1 VAESYGSVE
10 VGTVA
15 TGRPERIVPVLTVH
29 RSDRADALA
38 DALAGLLSRPLADP
52 LAPEV
57 VSVPTRGMERW
68 LAQRVSGVLGAAPG
82 AADGV
87 CANVLFPFPQRL
99 LGDTVAAASGIE
111 SDVDPWLPERSAWTL
126 LDVVAEHLAEP
137 WLATLAAYLGAGSE
151 ASDPARA
158 ARRLSVMRHL
168 AALYDRYA
176 LHRPGMLAAWAKGQD
191 SDAVG
196 APLPAGAAWQAE
208 LWRRLRARI
217 GVAGPAERGRRAC
230 ERISADPSLA
240 TLPSRFSLFG
250 LTRLPAGQLEVL
262 RALAHGRD
270 VHLFL
275 LHPSP
280 ALWSTIAASGSPA
293 RHRELTLVPSGDP
306 EAGAEP
312 QQPQL
317 FSGSEPGPP
326 PSEAQ
331 RSDDQPPA
339 PVRRSEDPTAALTNN
354 ALLASWGRDAREMQV
369 NLAAGGLAADTVH
382 PAPPSASGLLAR
394 LQADVREDRTAPGAP
409 LPGQPDRRLH
419 LEPQDRS
426 IQVHACHGR
435 ARQVEVVRDAILHAL
450 AEDETREPRDVI
462 VMCPDIETFAP
473 LIQATFGAGE
483 TFIEEAEEQALE
495 PLPAALRPTDL
506 RVRLADR
513 SLRQTNPLLGVVAR
527 LLELAEQRMTAS
539 EVLDLADRAPVRRR
553 FRLDDDDLTR
563 LQGWIVQAGIR
574 WGLDPAHRERFRLER
589 VASGTWA
596 AGLERLLL
604 GVAMT
609 EDGQRLFADVLPVDD
624 VDSRAIDLAG
634 RLAELV
640 ERLGTALDDLGRPQ
654 PLVEWARA
662 IGEAADAI
670 AATPVRER
678 WQRAELQRL
687 LDDMVAEAGEHG
699 GVELTPT
706 EIRAYLLDRLAGR
719 PTRANFRT
727 GQLTVCTLMP
737 MRSVPHR
744 VVCLLGLDDGAFPR
758 KTPRDGDDLML
769 ADPLVGERDPRSE
782 DRQLLLD
789 ALMAT
794 TEQLVV
800 TYSGNDERTNTPR
813 PPAVPVGELLDV
825 IDATAITTDPTLP
838 ATDQV
843 LIRHPLQPF
852 DPRNFERGALAGP
865 TAWSFDRVTLEGAR
879 ALTAPRRAQPPFL
892 AEPLA
897 PVSGAVIELEDLIRF
912 VEHPVR
918 AFLRQR
924 LGISLGRA
932 MEDIA
937 DALPVELDGLERW
950 GVGQRLLEARLG
962 GVDGTTAIKAEIA
975 RGTLPPGRL
984 GRPVVDAV
992 YPLVE
997 TIASEAA
1004 SVATISPAADPI
1016 DVRVELAGGRRL
1028 SGTVSGISG
1037 DVLLSATYSR
1047 VAAKH
1052 RLAAWVRLLALA
1064 ASQPERE
1071 FIAATVG
1078 RAGGRDDVRVA
1089 RVGPLATTPADREAL
1104 ARAQLE
1110 ALIDLRDRGLREPL
1124 PLFCATSA
1132 AYAAA
1137 AASGQDPVPAAEREW
1152 RTEWQFDRE
1161 DREAEHQYVLGGVR
1175 TLGELLEIPPRPDEA
1190 GDGWAEE
1197 ERSRVGRLARRLW
1210 AGLLDLEQV
1219 IAR

>member
-1 VAESYGSVE
+1 
-10 VGTVA
+10 
-15 TGRPERIVPVLTVH
+15 VLTVH

-38 DALAGLLSRPLADP
+38 DALAELLSVPLADA

-82 AADGV
+82 GADGV

-99 LGDTVAAASGIE
+99 LGDAVAAASGI
-111 SDVDPWLPERSAWTL
+111 DPDDDPWLPERSAWTL
-126 LDVVAEHLAEP
+126 LDVVAEHLGEP
-137 WLATLAAYLGAGSE
+137 WLATLTAYLGAG
-151 ASDPARA
+151 AQAGNPDPVRA
-158 ARRLSVMRHL
+158 ARRLSMMRHL
-168 AALYDRYA
+168 AGLYDRYA
-176 LHRPGMLAAWAKGQD
+176 LHRPGMLAAWAQGQD
-191 SDAVG
+191 SDAAGV
-196 APLPAGAAWQAE
+196 PLPAGAVWQAE

-217 GVAGPAERGRRAC
+217 GVPGPAERRRRAC
-230 ERISADPSLA
+230 ERLRSDPALA
-240 TLPSRFSLFG
+240 TLPSRFALFG
-250 LTRLPAGQLEVL
+250 LTRLPTGQLEVL
-262 RALAHGRD
+262 RALAEERD

-280 ALWSTIAASGSPA
+280 ALWSTIARSGSPGLE
-293 RHRELTLVPSGDP
+293 RG
-306 EAGAEP
+306 
-312 QQPQL
+312 
-317 FSGSEPGPP
+317 
-326 PSEAQ
+326 
-331 RSDDQPPA
+331 PA
-339 PVRRSEDPTAALTNN
+339 PVRRAEDPTATLPRN
-354 ALLASWGRDAREMQV
+354 ALLASWGRDAREMEV
-369 NLAAGGLAADTVH
+369 NLTAGTLAADTVH
-382 PAPPSASGLLAR
+382 PASASTSGVLAR
-394 LQADVREDRTAPGAP
+394 LQADVREDRSAPGAP
-409 LPGQPDRRLH
+409 LPGQPDRRLR
-419 LEPQDRS
+419 LEPGDRS

-450 AEDETREPRDVI
+450 AEDETLEPRDVI

-483 TFIEEAEEQALE
+483 TFVEEAEEQTLE

-513 SLRQTNPLLGVVAR
+513 SLRQTNPILGVVAR

-563 LQGWIVQAGIR
+563 VQGWIAQAGIR

-589 VASGTWA
+589 VPSGTWA

-609 EDGQRLFADVLPVDD
+609 EDGQRLFADVLPLDD

-640 ERLGTALDDLGRPQ
+640 ERLGAALDDLGRTQ

-662 IGEAADAI
+662 IGEAADAVS
-670 AATPVRER
+670 ATAVRDR

-687 LDDMVAEAGEHG
+687 LDDVVAEAGEHG

-727 GQLTVCTLMP
+727 GHLTVCTLMP

-744 VVCLLGLDDGAFPR
+744 IVCLLGLDDGAFPR

-769 ADPLVGERDPRSE
+769 ADPLLGERDPRSE

-794 TEQLVV
+794 AEQLIV

-825 IDATAITTDPTLP
+825 IDATATAAGRP

-852 DPRNFERGALAGP
+852 DPRNFEPGALAGE

-879 ALTAPRRAQPPFL
+879 ALAAPRSARPRFL

-897 PVSGAVIELEDLIRF
+897 AVSEAVIELEDLIRF

-932 MEDIA
+932 VEDIA

-950 GVGQRLLEARLG
+950 GVGQRLLEARLA

-997 TIASEAA
+997 AIATEAA
-1004 SVATISPAADPI
+1004 SLATVGPAADPI
-1016 DVRVELAGGRRL
+1016 DVRVELADGRRL
-1028 SGTVSGISG
+1028 SGTVSGVSG

-1064 ASQPERE
+1064 ASQPARE
-1071 FIAATVG
+1071 FRAATVG
-1078 RAGGRDDVRVA
+1078 RAGGRDDVRVS
-1089 RVGPLATTPADREAL
+1089 RVGPLATTPADRESL

-1110 ALIDLRDRGLREPL
+1110 ALVDLRDRGLREPL

-1132 AYAAA
+1132 AYATAA
-1137 AASGQDPVPAAEREW
+1137 VSGQDPVAAAEREW

-1175 TLGELLEIPPRPDEA
+1175 TLSELLEIPPRPDEA
-1190 GDGWAEE
+1190 GEGWAREE
-1197 ERSRVGRLARRLW
+1197 PSRVGRLARRLW
-1210 AGLLDLEQV
+1210 AGLLDREEV
-1219 IAR
+1219 VAR

>member
-1 VAESYGSVE
+1 
-10 VGTVA
+10 
-15 TGRPERIVPVLTVH
+15 VLSVH

-38 DALAGLLSRPLADP
+38 DALAGLLSEPLADP
-52 LAPEV
+52 MAPEV

-99 LGDTVAAASGIE
+99 LGDAVAAASGI
-111 SDVDPWLPERSAWTL
+111 DPDDDPWLPERSAWTL
-126 LDVVAEHLAEP
+126 LDVVAEHLGEW
-137 WLATLAAYLGAGSE
+137 WLATLTAYLGAGAQ
-151 ASDPARA
+151 ASKPDPVRA
-158 ARRLSVMRHL
+158 ARRLSMMRHL
-168 AALYDRYA
+168 AGLYDHYA
-176 LHRPGMLAAWAKGQD
+176 LHRPGMLAAWAQGQD
-191 SDAVG
+191 SDAAGV
-196 APLPAGAAWQAE
+196 PLAAAAAWQAE
-208 LWRRLRARI
+208 LWRQLRKRI
-217 GVAGPAERGRRAC
+217 GVPGPAERRRRAC
-230 ERISADPSLA
+230 ERLAAEPELA

-262 RALAHGRD
+262 RALAQGRD

-280 ALWSTIAASGSPA
+280 ALWSTIAGS
-293 RHRELTLVPSGDP
+293 
-306 EAGAEP
+306 
-312 QQPQL
+312 
-317 FSGSEPGPP
+317 GPP
-326 PSEAQ
+326 GLVRE
-331 RSDDQPPA
+331 PA
-339 PVRRSEDPTAALTNN
+339 VVARAEDPTATLPRN

-369 NLAAGGLAADTVH
+369 NVTAGSLAADTVH
-382 PAPPSASGLLAR
+382 PASTSASGLLAR
-394 LQADVREDRTAPGAP
+394 LQSDVREDKAAPGAP
-409 LPGQPDRRLH
+409 LPGQPDRRLR
-419 LEPQDRS
+419 LEPGDRS
-426 IQVHACHGR
+426 IQIHACHGR

-450 AEDETREPRDVI
+450 AEDETLEPRDVI

-483 TFIEEAEEQALE
+483 TFAEEAEEQTLGALGALEALE

-563 LQGWIVQAGIR
+563 MQGWIAQAGIR

-589 VASGTWA
+589 IPSGTWA

-609 EDGQRLFADVLPVDD
+609 EDGQRLFADVLPLDD

-640 ERLGTALDDLGRPQ
+640 ERLGTALDDLGRTQ

-662 IGEAADAI
+662 IGDAADAI
-670 AATPVRER
+670 TSTPVRDR

-687 LDDMVAEAGEHG
+687 LDEVVAEAGEHG

-727 GQLTVCTLMP
+727 GHLTVCTLMP

-744 VVCLLGLDDGAFPR
+744 VICLLGLDDGAFPR

-769 ADPLVGERDPRSE
+769 ADPLLGERDPRSE

-794 TEQLVV
+794 TEQLIV

-825 IDATAITTDPTLP
+825 IDATATADVPP

-852 DPRNFERGALAGP
+852 DPRNFERGALAGE
-865 TAWSFDRVTLEGAR
+865 TAWGFDRVTLDGAR
-879 ALTAPRRAQPPFL
+879 ALAAPRSARPPFL

-897 PVSGAVIELEDLIRF
+897 PVSEAVIELEDLIRF

-932 MEDIA
+932 VEDIA

-950 GVGQRLLEARLG
+950 GVGQRLLEARLA

-984 GRPVVDAV
+984 GRPVIDAV

-997 TIASEAA
+997 AIATEAA
-1004 SVATISPAADPI
+1004 SLASAGPAADPI
-1016 DVRVELAGGRRL
+1016 DVRVELADGRRL
-1028 SGTVSGISG
+1028 SGTVSGVSG

-1064 ASQPERE
+1064 ASQPARE
-1071 FIAATVG
+1071 FRAATVG
-1078 RAGGRDDVRVA
+1078 RAGGRDDVRVS
-1089 RVGPLATTPADREAL
+1089 RVGPLATTPADRESL

-1137 AASGQDPVPAAEREW
+1137 AVSGQDPVAAAEREW
-1152 RTEWQFDRE
+1152 RTEWNFDRE

-1190 GDGWAEE
+1190 GEGWAQDEP
-1197 ERSRVGRLARRLW
+1197 SRVGRLARRLW
-1210 AGLLDLEQV
+1210 AGLLDREEV
-1219 IAR
+1219 MAR